1 MKIKVTAKP
10 TKRKTTSPAAKPAAS
25 RPAKPAARVAKAAP
39 ARLAKPATP
48 PPPPTRMEIASRAY
62 DLYAKSGHQPG
73 REVEFWLEAERQL
86 HREPR
91 R

>member
-1 MKIKVTAKP
+1 MRIKVTAKKT
-10 TKRKTTSPAAKPAAS
+10 TKRRTTSPAAKPTAS
-25 RPAKPAARVAKAAP
+25 RIAKPAARVAKPAP
-39 ARLAKPATP
+39 VRVAKPATLP
-48 PPPPTRMEIASRAY
+48 LPTRMEIASRAY

>member
-10 TKRKTTSPAAKPAAS
+10 TKRKTTGSATKPAAS
-25 RPAKPAARVAKAAP
+25 RPARPAARAAKPAP
-39 ARLAKPATP
+39 GRVAKPATSL
-48 PPPPTRMEIASRAY
+48 PPPTRMEIASRAY

-86 HREPR
+86 HREPKR
-91 R
+91 